1 MAEIKRLRL
10 VAGNKVTLII
20 PMQKVVF
27 TQAGKTTENYYPPT
41 GTEIGVTLQGQY
53 RKYEFVPTVTE
64 NNIIFTDNGTLAVG
78 EYAVVITV
86 KEPDDTKRRSKWLM
100 VVTVYDSNEPVVSE
114 FDDFP
119 DYAEGA
125 IIEGSVFFFAKG
137 DKGDPGEGVPEGGAT
152 GQVLRKKSNEDYDTE
167 WADESVTS
175 VNGKTGAVTLIA
187 EDVKAL
193 PDSTPIPDSTSD
205 LLNDSGFITKTVDD
219 LVNYYLKRDIYTKD
233 EVQQIVSAI
242 KQFRYE
248 VVPTLPEPSAETM
261 HCIYLAPSAD
271 PQAQNIKDEYIT
283 IQSDSQRDVYFW
295 EQIGSTAID
304 LSGYYTSA
312 ETDNA
317 ISNALTAAL
326 ADYTTTNDLTILL
339 AGKQDKEVGKG
350 LSTNDFTDTDKAK
363 VDALKTVATTGSYND
378 LIDKPTIPAAQ
389 VNSDWD
395 AVSGVAQ
402 ILNKPTIP
410 AAQVNSDWN
419 ASSGVAQILNKPTNV
434 SAFNND
440 AGYLTQHQDI
450 SGKQD
455 KMSIVTWPSISDT
468 VTVVTGSY
476 NKLSPVNTINTLQ
489 IRLSHNS
496 ENKIQTVVI
505 YMETGTTP
513 AITWVPSTSGE
524 AIYIADG
531 FEIEASS
538 TYEVS
543 ALWNGTNWYVAGI
556 KLINTASV

>member
-53 RKYEFVPTVTE
+53 RKYEFVPTVAE

-100 VVTVYDSNEPVVSE
+100 IVTVYDSNEPVVDE

-187 EDVKAL
+187 KDVKAL
-193 PDSTPIPDSTSD
+193 PDSTTIPSKTSD

-219 LVNYYLKRDIYTKD
+219 LVNYYLKIDIYTKD

-242 KQFRYE
+242 KQFSYE
-248 VVPTLPEPSAETM
+248 VVPTLPEASAETM
-261 HCIYLAPSAD
+261 HCIYLVPSAD
-271 PQAQNIKDEYIT
+271 PQSQNIKDEYIT
-283 IQSDSQRDVYFW
+283 IPSDSQRDVYFW

-312 ETDNA
+312 ETDSA
-317 ISNALTAAL
+317 ISAALTAAL
-326 ADYTTTNDLTILL
+326 ADYTTTNDLTTLLAAKANANEMSVVDGTGTDADKTTITLKTGTSATVLKSHQSL
-339 AGKQDKEVGKG
+339 AGKQDLIDSSHKLSADLVDDTNTTNKFVTASDKTTWDNKYTKPQTGIPASDIEAGVIPVIPSNTSYFSNASGVGIVPEDGIRAETVTNAATMSINPDVLTLIDGTVGTATITLQVPNDSLAHVWDIMLTTDSTVNITLAMSNSATIKVPSGFAIGASADCEISVIGKG
-350 LSTNDFTDTDKAK
+350 TK
-363 VDALKTVATTGSYND
+363 Y
-378 LIDKPTIPAAQ
+378 
-389 VNSDWD
+389 
-395 AVSGVAQ
+395 
-402 ILNKPTIP
+402 
-410 AAQVNSDWN
+410 
-419 ASSGVAQILNKPTNV
+419 
-434 SAFNND
+434 
-440 AGYLTQHQDI
+440 YLR
-450 SGKQD
+450 
-455 KMSIVTWPSISDT
+455 
-468 VTVVTGSY
+468 Y
-476 NKLSPVNTINTLQ
+476 
-489 IRLSHNS
+489 
-496 ENKIQTVVI
+496 
-505 YMETGTTP
+505 
-513 AITWVPSTSGE
+513 GE
-524 AIYIADG
+524 FA
-531 FEIEASS
+531 
-538 TYEVS
+538 
-543 ALWNGTNWYVAGI
+543 
-556 KLINTASV
+556 

>member
-53 RKYEFVPTVTE
+53 RKYEFVPTIEE

-100 VVTVYDSNEPVVSE
+100 IVTVYDSNEPVVDE

-187 EDVKAL
+187 KDVKAL
-193 PDSTPIPDSTSD
+193 PDSTTIPSKTSD
-205 LLNDSGFITKTVDD
+205 LINNSGFITKTVDN
-219 LVNYYLKRDIYTKD
+219 LVNYYLKEETYTKD

-248 VVPTLPEPSAETM
+248 VVPTLPDASAETM
-261 HCIYLAPSAD
+261 HCIYLVPSAD

-312 ETDNA
+312 ETDSA
-317 ISNALTAAL
+317 ISAALTAAL
-326 ADYTTTNDLTILL
+326 ADYTTTNDLTTLLAAKANANEMSVVDGTGTDADKTTITLKTGTSATVLKSHQSL
-339 AGKQDKEVGKG
+339 AGKQDLIDSTHKLSADLVDDTNTTNKFVTASDKTTWDNKYTKPQTGIPASDIEAGVIPVIPSNTSYFSNYSGVGIVPEDGIRAETVTNAATMSINPDVLTLIDGTVGTATITLQVPNDSLAHVWDIMLTTDSTVNITLAMSNSATIKVPSGFAIGASADCEISVIGKG
-350 LSTNDFTDTDKAK
+350 TK
-363 VDALKTVATTGSYND
+363 Y
-378 LIDKPTIPAAQ
+378 
-389 VNSDWD
+389 
-395 AVSGVAQ
+395 
-402 ILNKPTIP
+402 
-410 AAQVNSDWN
+410 
-419 ASSGVAQILNKPTNV
+419 
-434 SAFNND
+434 
-440 AGYLTQHQDI
+440 YLR
-450 SGKQD
+450 
-455 KMSIVTWPSISDT
+455 
-468 VTVVTGSY
+468 Y
-476 NKLSPVNTINTLQ
+476 
-489 IRLSHNS
+489 
-496 ENKIQTVVI
+496 
-505 YMETGTTP
+505 
-513 AITWVPSTSGE
+513 GE
-524 AIYIADG
+524 FA
-531 FEIEASS
+531 
-538 TYEVS
+538 
-543 ALWNGTNWYVAGI
+543 
-556 KLINTASV
+556 